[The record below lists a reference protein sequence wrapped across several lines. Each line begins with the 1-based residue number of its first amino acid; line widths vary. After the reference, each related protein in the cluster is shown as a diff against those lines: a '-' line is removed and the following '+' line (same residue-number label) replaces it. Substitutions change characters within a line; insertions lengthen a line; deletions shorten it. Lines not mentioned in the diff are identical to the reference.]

1 MNKEWLDLLVR
12 VADHNNDAILILND
26 SLEIIF
32 SNQTANSLFFID
44 ESNIVLEQI
53 FSPETVNRIIDQIG
67 ISKTENQNKSIK
79 NLELI
84 LKSEEK
90 LFLDLFIDSIKVEKK
105 LHKVLLFSLLQE
117 KSNPGDSTRL
127 IVGDQTNFSPKQL
140 EFINQLVKEI
150 KNEFPFTIISL
161 NRLQNFVNSFNEP
174 IYIKDIDNKILVLNS
189 RFADYLGVEISLATG
204 KKLEAFLPAHKIATQ
219 KLLDELTISNKQQV
233 VLQVKDKNS
242 NNFGGFRSFIQLPLT
257 DNLNNIRCLVGLI
270 IDDLASKTSFLHI
283 DFELDDLALNLPYPV
298 GVLRLDGVLKQI
310 NPQFSYLVGK
320 ELLHLK
326 GKNLEEVFSKKVAE
340 IFSSFVNG
348 SEEEISLKLDNDFL
362 IADSNNVFIE
372 LMIKKVLSPQKNII
386 NILLILSKPDNFEKS
401 FDDLQNILMY
411 RGKMFDIL
419 IEKNPE
425 PIFIYD
431 KENLRFLEVNKA
443 AVNLYGYSRDEFLQM
458 DLTDLYAPED
468 IQTLLDSFGDELNES
483 RFSKPFRHRKK
494 DGTNVLV
501 EISKTSFT
509 FNEREAH
516 FNIVKDITKDIETD
530 KQNQMLKSIF
540 AETDMMVFT
549 TDASGF
555 IKFANHKVSEK
566 LGFDNR
572 EIIQSSFASLVIDED
587 RAIVNTTIF
596 QSYLKDTVVLET
608 KFKTAKGE
616 EIDAEI
622 FASPIIDFDGETDS
636 FTIVVKTKQNISE
649 NENPKEIIKEVIKE
663 VVKEV
668 VVEKQVKVE
677 QKSAIP
683 DANFL
688 SGMFH
693 EILTPINVIIGF
705 SQELITSTENPSEEQ
720 KEAAE
725 IINQNRI
732 KMMDTMNSVV
742 EYSDIIQNKSA
753 LKIEDITITE
763 IIEKLDSNIKDISGI
778 NDIVFSYGKISSSL
792 KFRSDNQKFESFILS
807 LIKVVSR
814 LSKDK
819 KIYFSAFPV
828 DNETFL
834 LGISDQYGNPSEYV
848 SNVLEQVYINGRDPK
863 DFGLPK
869 LTSYLSKTLL
879 SLLDG
884 KFYRSSAISVRP
896 ETGFLFPLYL
906 VPKNDVKIFES
917 FQEPVKQEITP
928 TLVEPIVKKLP
939 AEEIPDSTPIVEEK
953 LFDENLPPAEESLI
967 DNKEEEQS
975 AIPDEN
981 MVQEAVDNIQ
991 TVEEYYAAFANE
1003 VVAEEINEAKTK
1015 AEAEAKIEAEKS
1027 NSKSINVDQTNISE
1041 EIKKELEDDIFA
1053 EPEPVVSK
1061 SVDLTKLNCLYI
1073 EDQIDSQILFKVQMK
1088 GLNDIKF
1095 AASFED
1101 AQLLLL
1107 NHQFDFIVMDI
1118 NLQGEYNGLDALKII
1133 KTMPAFSSIPIIA
1146 VTAYVLPGD
1155 KEKFIAAGFDDF
1167 ISKPI
1172 FREKMME
1179 TLEKIFL
1186 S

>member
-1 MNKEWLDLLVR
+1 MNKEWLDLIIR
-12 VADHNNDAILILND
+12 FADHNDDAILILNN
-26 SLEIIF
+26 SFEIIF
-32 SNQTANSLFFID
+32 SNQTANSLFYID
-44 ESNIVLEQI
+44 ETNIVLDQI
-53 FSPETVNRIIDQIG
+53 FAEHTVKQLIDQLG
-67 ISKTENQNKSIK
+67 ISKSVNQNKSIK
-79 NLELI
+79 NLELT
-84 LKSEEK
+84 LKSEDK
-90 LFLDLFIDSIKVEKK
+90 LYVDLFIDNIKIEKNFNR
-105 LHKVLLFSLLQE
+105 VLLFSLVKE
-117 KSNPGDSTRL
+117 KIESENPVQLGVL
-127 IVGDQTNFSPKQL
+127 NQTNLSEKQSN
-140 EFINQLVKEI
+140 FISQLVNQAK
-150 KNEFPFTIISL
+150 KEFPFSLISL
-161 NRLQNFVNSFNEP
+161 NRLKNFIDLFDDP
-174 IYIKDIDNKILVLNS
+174 IVIKDADNKILILNNG
-189 RFADYLGVEISLATG
+189 FADYLGVEVSFASG
-204 KKLEAFLPAHKIATQ
+204 KKLEAFLPAHKVPAQ
-219 KLLDELTISNKQQV
+219 KLLDELTFTNKQQV
-233 VLQVKDKNS
+233 FLQLNNKKTKNIDA
-242 NNFGGFRSFIQLPLT
+242 FRSYIQLPIT
-257 DNLNNIRCLVGLI
+257 DNLNNICGIIGLI
-270 IDDLASKTSFLHI
+270 IDNQAGKTGYLQT
-283 DFELDDLALNLPYPV
+283 DFDIELSDNPDDLILSLPYPS
-298 GVLRLDGVLKQI
+298 GVLQMDGTLKQI
-310 NPQFSYLVGK
+310 NNQLAYLLGK
-320 ELLHLK
+320 EVLQLK
-326 GKNLEEVFSKKVAE
+326 GKNIEEVFSKNTAE
-340 IFSSFVNG
+340 FFSYFVNC
-348 SEEEISLKLDNDFL
+348 SDEEVSLSLDKSFL
-362 IADSNNVFIE
+362 AADLNNVFIE
-372 LMIKKVLSPQKNII
+372 LKFKKVNKTKKNGS
-386 NILLILSKPDNFEKS
+386 NVLLIVSKPDNFEKS

-443 AVNLYGYSRDEFLQM
+443 AINLYGYSKEEFLQM

-468 IQTLLDSFGDELNES
+468 IQTLLDSFGDESSES

-516 FNIVKDITKDIETD
+516 FNIVKDITKDIDID
-530 KQNQMLKSIF
+530 KQNQMLKAIF
-540 AETDMMVFT
+540 SEAEMMVFT

-555 IKFANHKVSEK
+555 ITFANHKVSEI
-566 LGFDNR
+566 LGYDNK
-572 EIIQSSFASLVIDED
+572 EIMQSSFASLVTDED
-587 RAIVNTTIF
+587 RGIVNTTIF
-596 QSYLKDTVVLET
+596 QSYLKDTVALET
-608 KFKTAKGE
+608 KFKTLRGDY
-616 EIDAEI
+616 IDAEI

-636 FTIVVKTKQNISE
+636 FTIVVKSKQFYGNQE
-649 NENPKEIIKEVIKE
+649 KPKEIVKEVIKE

-683 DANFL
+683 DSNFL

-705 SQELITSTENPSEEQ
+705 SQELISSTENPTEEQ

-742 EYSDIIQNKSA
+742 EYSDIIQNKSQ
-753 LKIEDITITE
+753 LKVDDVTITE
-763 IIEKLDSNIKDISGI
+763 VIEKLDNNIKDISGI
-778 NDIVFSYGKISSSL
+778 NDIQFSYGKISSSL
-792 KFRSDNQKFESFILS
+792 KFKSDNQKFEGFILS

-819 KIYFSAFPV
+819 KIYFSAFPL

-896 ETGFLFPLYL
+896 ETGFLFPLNF
-906 VPKNDVKIFES
+906 VHKNDIKIFDTIT
-917 FQEPVKQEITP
+917 EPVKQDAAPIIEDRIEEKFIEPEITE
-928 TLVEPIVKKLP
+928 TKIVIEEKLE
-939 AEEIPDSTPIVEEK
+939 EEIPNAEAETLTDNLTEQQQVTP
-953 LFDENLPPAEESLI
+953 DENLINE
-967 DNKEEEQS
+967 
-975 AIPDEN
+975 AIN
-981 MVQEAVDNIQ
+981 NIQ
-991 TVEEYYAAFANE
+991 TVEDYYASFANE
-1003 VVAEEINEAKTK
+1003 VIAEEEKLAETK
-1015 AEAEAKIEAEKS
+1015 PEAEPDNKEE
-1027 NSKSINVDQTNISE
+1027 NIQE
-1041 EIKKELEDDIFA
+1041 NLTQEIKSELESDIFA
-1053 EPEPVVSK
+1053 EPETAVSK
-1061 SVDLTKLNCLYI
+1061 SIDLTKLNCLYI

-1095 AASFED
+1095 AAGFED

-1172 FREKMME
+1172 FREKMVE
-1179 TLEKIFL
+1179 SLEKIFL